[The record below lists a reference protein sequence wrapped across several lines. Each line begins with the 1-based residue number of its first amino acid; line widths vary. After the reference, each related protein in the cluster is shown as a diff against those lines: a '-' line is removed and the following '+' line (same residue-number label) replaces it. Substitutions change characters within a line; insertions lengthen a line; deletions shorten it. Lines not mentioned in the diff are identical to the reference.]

1 MRRWFKKP
9 PADCPGMRSR
19 RSTVPE
25 PLQVKQLTTQQSA
38 MSFFYVFED
47 DFFWNNYSY
56 DYNES
61 SESFSPDTLKCE
73 YEPLEPT
80 AVVIL
85 CVIFTV
91 ISVLAIFGNLLV
103 GWVIRTSQEIL
114 APSDVYLFQLTIAD
128 GLLALTLQFC
138 VAALTRGWLL
148 GDFLCQ
154 LLHIVMDANFY
165 TSIIFLTCIS
175 INRYLGDT
183 SHQRMCS
190 RILCT
195 VVWVLGCALALP
207 TLSIHFDI
215 GISTAWRLA
224 IQGFIRVFGFLVPA
238 IVMTS
243 CYSITVSRLLLTHGF
258 QKHRAMRVII
268 TIVVAFLLLWTPYQI
283 TMVIDILLR
292 ADLVQHDCDTRR
304 SLNTALVATHCLA
317 LLHSCI
323 NPFLYV
329 AAEEKLRKKMK
340 LLF

>member
-1 MRRWFKKP
+1 GTSHNCSSHLC
-9 PADCPGMRSR
+9 D
-19 RSTVPE
+19 
-25 PLQVKQLTTQQSA
+25 
-38 MSFFYVFED
+38 FFY
-47 DFFWNNYSY
+47 DFFWKNYSY

-61 SESFSPDTLKCE
+61 RESFSPDPDTLECG

-175 INRYLGDT
+175 IDRYLVIVGARET
-183 SHQRMCS
+183 LKSHQKMCS

-195 VVWVLGCALALP
+195 VVWVLGCALALS
-207 TLSIHFDI
+207 TLSIRFD
-215 GISTAWRLA
+215 ISTAWRLA
-224 IQGFIRVFGFLVPA
+224 IQGFIRVFGFFVPA
-238 IVMTS
+238 IVMIS
-243 CYSITVSRLLLTHGF
+243 CYSITVSQLLLTHGF
-258 QKHRAMRVII
+258 QKHRAMRVIV

-304 SLNTALVATHCLA
+304 LLNTALVATHCLA

-340 LLF
+340 LRLCTAITTIRITVTEDINTEAQ

>member
-1 MRRWFKKP
+1 
-9 PADCPGMRSR
+9 
-19 RSTVPE
+19 
-25 PLQVKQLTTQQSA
+25 
-38 MSFFYVFED
+38 MSFVYVFED

-61 SESFSPDTLKCE
+61 SESFSPDPDTFKCE

-114 APSDVYLFQLTIAD
+114 APSDVYLFQLTA
-128 GLLALTLQFC
+128 TLQFC

-175 INRYLGDT
+175 IDRYLVIVHARET
-183 SHQRMCS
+183 LKSHQRMCS

-215 GISTAWRLA
+215 GISTAGRLA

-238 IVMTS
+238 IVMIS

-268 TIVVAFLLLWTPYQI
+268 TIMVAFLLLWTPYQI
-283 TMVIDILLR
+283 TTVIDILLR
-292 ADLVQHDCDTRR
+292 ADLVQYGCDMRR

>member
-1 MRRWFKKP
+1 
-9 PADCPGMRSR
+9 
-19 RSTVPE
+19 
-25 PLQVKQLTTQQSA
+25 
-38 MSFFYVFED
+38 MSSVYVFED
-47 DFFWNNYSY
+47 DFFWNNCSY

-61 SESFSPDTLKCE
+61 SESFSPDPDTLECG

-91 ISVLAIFGNLLV
+91 NSVLAIFGNLLV

-175 INRYLGDT
+175 IDRYLVIVHARET
-183 SHQRMCS
+183 LKSHQKMCS

-207 TLSIHFDI
+207 TLSIRFDI
-215 GISTAWRLA
+215 GISTARSLA

-238 IVMTS
+238 IVMIS
-243 CYSITVSRLLLTHGF
+243 CYSIT
-258 QKHRAMRVII
+258 KHRAMRVII

-292 ADLVQHDCDTRR
+292 ADLVQDDCDTRR

-329 AAEEKLRKKMK
+329 AAEEKYARQYLEPSSTGFSARTNTFYIIHVSLKYYY
-340 LLF
+340 